1 MLKLTDSLEA
11 WGGPDFETVLKEE
24 IQRLDHSILPL
35 QEGLSQSSHVS
46 DTTISVVI
54 LRVSETPDYISVK
67 TGIFYAGIIAGSCC
81 ADDPTPITENTEY
94 CEVLFNIN
102 KTTAET
108 VVTLHPEEKAE

>member
-1 MLKLTDSLEA
+1 M
-11 WGGPDFETVLKEE
+11 KEE

-46 DTTISVVI
+46 DTKISIVV
-54 LRVSETPDYISVK
+54 LKASESRDSIRVK

-81 ADDPTPITENTEY
+81 ADDPTPVSENTEY

-102 KTTAET
+102 KITAET